1 MQMLATFRV
10 TIRCTSAARLTSAG
24 ASSRR
29 QLSRASFQ
37 LRRKEIGMNLYKNT
51 VTGAEFW
58 SESECKGG
66 DWIKVPAPVVEPQKK
81 PAEETEKK
89 TGRKKKS

>member
-1 MQMLATFRV
+1 
-10 TIRCTSAARLTSAG
+10 
-24 ASSRR
+24 
-29 QLSRASFQ
+29 
-37 LRRKEIGMNLYKNT
+37 MNLYKNT

-66 DWIKVPAPVVEPQKK
+66 DWVKVSAPVVEPQKK
-81 PAEETEKK
+81 PAEETDKK